1 MKLTQIVTVLALT
14 LGAATANAGLVSV
27 VGGSS
32 LAMPANNNFFAE
44 GDFEAAQAY
53 TVGGNLMANTALN
66 VNYIYLGHEANFDN
80 HFTVGSNEIST
91 RTQAASLK
99 CTDHTCDSGIPK
111 NNVSYVVP
119 TVHSS
124 VGAGEFLDFSFWTQT
139 NKNLAKS
146 VINGN
151 NTWDQAQYNYA
162 VALNVVFQNVF
173 YDAMLF
179 LDDTGVNRDGVDDND
194 HDDML
199 VGLHMFNLPE
209 PSPLVLMGLGLL
221 GLAAS
226 RKLQSFR
233 QA

>member
-14 LGAATANAGLVSV
+14 LGAATANAGPVSV
-27 VGGSS
+27 VGGNS
-32 LAMPANNNFFAE
+32 LAMPANNKFFAE
-44 GDFEAAQAY
+44 GDFAAAQAY

-66 VNYIYLGHEANFDN
+66 VNYVYLGHEANFDN
-80 HFTVGSNEIST
+80 HFTVGANEIST

-99 CTDHTCDSGIPK
+99 CANHTCDAGIPK
-111 NNVSYVVP
+111 SNVSYSVP
-119 TVHSS
+119 TINSS
-124 VGAGEFLDFSFWTQT
+124 VGAGDFLDFSFWTQT
-139 NKNLAKS
+139 NRNLTKS
-146 VINGN
+146 VMNGN
-151 NTWDQAQYNYA
+151 NTWDQSQYDYA

-179 LDDTGVNRDGVDDND
+179 LDDTGVNRTGEDDND

-209 PSPLVLMGLGLL
+209 PSPLVLMGLGLV
-221 GLAAS
+221 GLVGS
-226 RKLQSFR
+226 RKLQGLK